1 LCEYRVRTVLRA
13 NLGEEVKME
22 VSAGENQL
30 LTIGELS
37 EYLKVH
43 PCTIRI
49 WVKEG
54 RIKAYGKG
62 ESYDLRRARYCVL
75 WSEMGIVSPTIDL

>member
-1 LCEYRVRTVLRA
+1 
-13 NLGEEVKME
+13 ME

-62 ESYDLRRARYCVL
+62 RILRFEKSEVL
-75 WSEMGIVSPTIDL
+75 RSLERNGNSEPDYRSLKIRLRQKHQP